1 MQVVTLKKF
10 GGGLI
15 YSSNFDGVGATAKLG
30 KKGYIKWCIWLYDSR
45 PFC

>member
-30 KKGYIKWCIWLYDSR
+30 KKVTLMVHMVI
-45 PFC
+45 